1 LNLNQ
6 NKTMKKY
13 LLTIALTAAA
23 VLSASSLRAQDTNT
37 PAPAPAPAPAT
48 TNAVA
53 IVTMQTLPSSELSM
67 EQRKTSMKTYVANA
81 APTIPFKDAKVF
93 VSNAGQAIRIRTEEK
108 GDSAV

>member
-37 PAPAPAPAPAT
+37 PAPAPAPAT

-81 APTIPFKDAKVF
+81 APTVPFNDAKVF
-93 VSNAGQAIRIRTEEK
+93 VSNAGQVIRIRTEEK